1 MNMLAP
7 LRKPKRKPPINL
19 DAFIDEQLGN
29 LVLTDTDTIE
39 DVPLPTPVEL
49 AEQRVN
55 QFIADE
61 EAQIAAIQRRIEL
74 RDEDN
79 RRDREEITQRK
90 AAIAIYRGD
99 QIKPKGKA
107 AK

>member
-7 LRKPKRKPPINL
+7 LRRSKVKPSINL
-19 DAFIDEQLGN
+19 EKFIEEQLGAID
-29 LVLTDTDTIE
+29 LTDDE
-39 DVPLPTPVEL
+39 PEYVSLPTPVEL

-61 EAQIAAIQRRIEL
+61 EAQIYALLGRIEE
-74 RDEDN
+74 RDKLN
-79 RRDREEITQRK
+79 QADRAEIAERK
-90 AAIAIYRGD
+90 AAIAVYRGD
-99 QIKPKGKA
+99 QIKPKVR